1 MRAFLCSIDD
11 IIWDVVDIGWT
22 RPKATKST
30 WDKAAPMA
38 SNVNALSQEKT
49 TQMVGF
55 IKDKQPKGLW
65 FVKERQHKLTKVRR
79 VKGESSNMCINT
91 LECLDP

>member
-1 MRAFLCSIDD
+1 M
-11 IIWDVVDIGWT
+11 
-22 RPKATKST
+22 
-30 WDKAAPMA
+30 
-38 SNVNALSQEKT
+38 NALSQEKT

-91 LECLDP
+91 LERLDPQIQNNQFKLYDKQQVCGK